1 MDLIS
6 GLGAAICKWGK
17 SANKYGDVN
26 ESFCLYLFI
35 KKTKWLLFYIFHSN
49 PGAHSVCLFVC
60 FNCSPAP
67 LQFGCSGQQA
77 DLSSPTKGQTPSLHS
92 ESSKSEQLVRILG
105 IIGQSSLV
113 DSLQSWHKHNSI
125 WAAKLWI
132 STIDIQTLSRL
143 TLNTYQAFLSKDFCI
158 KLINTFSL

>member
-1 MDLIS
+1 M
-6 GLGAAICKWGK
+6 GAAICKWGK
-17 SANKYGDVN
+17 SANKYGDMN
-26 ESFCLYLFI
+26 ESLCLDLLI

-60 FNCSPAP
+60 FNCSPLP
-67 LQFGCSGQQA
+67 PPTQIWLHW
-77 DLSSPTKGQTPSLHS
+77 DLSFPTKGQAPSLCS
-92 ESSKSEQLVRILG
+92 ESSKSEQLVGILG

-132 STIDIQTLSRL
+132 STIDIKTLSRL
-143 TLNTYQAFLSKDFCI
+143 TLNIYQAFLSKDFCL